1 MKEEEILYNIFKR
14 RKVVRTPFLSHT
26 HTHIQTHT
34 YFGRNKEFLLFL
46 FKKPLFW
53 EFSIPKGDS
62 TSFSFVWLD
71 CVTVCQQLKQ
81 TDVHKNKRENYVTKW
96 SRSTFFS
103 VSSLV
108 CFFPFCYDF
117 VKCLSFDF
125 VLPIFSYFV
134 SNFCLLL
141 SIFGHIS
148 SPPLF
153 SVPFNVEL
161 DVFRWR
167 G

>member
-26 HTHIQTHT
+26 HTHTHT
-34 YFGRNKEFLLFL
+34 HILVEIRNFCCFSLKTPFLGVFHPERRFHL
-46 FKKPLFW
+46 
-53 EFSIPKGDS
+53 G
-62 TSFSFVWLD
+62 FVWLD

-108 CFFPFCYDF
+108 CFF
-117 VKCLSFDF
+117 LSVMISSNVCRLILF
-125 VLPIFSYFV
+125 LIFSYFV